1 MTALAKFIEVNERFA
16 RSANL
21 SRDADR
27 IEPLQGYVVTARAQ
41 DVVERIAR
49 IAALQKSGGAWS
61 LTGPY
66 GSGKSSLCLLLDAA
80 FGPISA
86 TRDYALKLIQSTS
99 PGTVRQ
105 IRKSHL
111 RHGTDKTGFHRGFI
125 TAQREPVHMT
135 VFRAV
140 HSAVLRSYGRIPP
153 VKIFPAATALK
164 RAIRNLD
171 DISPNRTEFFPTL
184 LLEIVRCLAKDRPL
198 LLVIDEFGKNL
209 ESAKDASNADPY
221 LLQQLA
227 EAGQASGLPIFIL
240 TLQHRSFGD
249 YFSSTMG
256 SELQEWSKVQ
266 GRFEDIPYIES
277 TSQSRALIGTV
288 FDTKS
293 QKLRDRIDDWAAS
306 IYTELRA
313 LGISEFSTPEEIL
326 ACYPL
331 HPLSALI
338 LPELCNRYGQHERT
352 MFSFL
357 TSTHPNSVATF
368 LANTHL
374 PRTRDLPSVGLD
386 SIFDYFISHG
396 TFSNVSNN
404 QSGRWI
410 EIATRLR
417 DVHGLTEH
425 QLKLAKTI
433 AVLNLVST
441 SGIIRASKKI
451 LTISGFT
458 SNQELKKLESN
469 GVVIYRDY
477 ADEYRIWE
485 GTDADINNLVDIA
498 REQIAKQSLLDIL
511 RKIHEPAPMVAARHS
526 AEHDTLRIFAK
537 RYSDSSETIEP
548 IDAFSPF
555 DGEVLLIVGA
565 DKQLPKL
572 KCFIK
577 TNKPLVAA
585 VPENLG
591 LLDRAAREVTS
602 IKTVLESVGLQN
614 DRVAARELRERLA
627 ISQSTL
633 DNAIH
638 ASFGTDSCQWILL
651 DARDGKLLPS
661 GRGSSPLSSAAD
673 KVYTST
679 PSIRN
684 EMLNRTM
691 LSSQG
696 AKARRQVLEAM
707 IVHES
712 ESELGLQGYGPE
724 VAIYKSL
731 LQQTGIHNRD
741 ARNDARIFRKPTTA
755 MAQSLLPTWDTI
767 ENYFKLAKNLRLN
780 LTDIYASLLS
790 PPIGMKLGAIPIFLT
805 AALLA
810 FRDEVAIYEHG
821 TFVPRLTPELLERMV
836 KNPIHFEI
844 KHFENT
850 TGARR
855 QAIDAL
861 VRRFAL
867 KPRFRK
873 HRVANVLA
881 VVNHLVVTIRCLS
894 DYTMRT
900 KHLSKQTISVR
911 DATLHAVEPDT
922 LIFNAL
928 PEAIQL
934 PAISVETQTCQYTDI
949 YAERISEALD
959 ELEKSYQSLLDELFE
974 FILSTSGEKNRK
986 SLIGQAASL
995 ENEVLNPSIRAFTLS
1010 LADDNCDT
1018 NNWIERIAMVVSA
1031 KAPESWTDGDVTQ
1044 FKQDL
1049 KLNISAFQRLVAL
1062 HIDHRV
1068 NNDGGFVPFRVTI
1081 TKPDGDEIIQL
1092 ASFDLETEQ
1101 AGRELLDRTIED
1113 LKKLTGSSNRAFSTL
1128 LGLLGDHLFSE
1139 SLDAYDITPLS
1150 EQKMRDKIKH
1160 G

>member
-1 MTALAKFIEVNERFA
+1 M
-16 RSANL
+16 
-21 SRDADR
+21 
-27 IEPLQGYVVTARAQ
+27 
-41 DVVERIAR
+41 
-49 IAALQKSGGAWS
+49 
-61 LTGPY
+61 
-66 GSGKSSLCLLLDAA
+66 
-80 FGPISA
+80 
-86 TRDYALKLIQSTS
+86 
-99 PGTVRQ
+99 
-105 IRKSHL
+105 
-111 RHGTDKTGFHRGFI
+111 
-125 TAQREPVHMT
+125 
-135 VFRAV
+135 
-140 HSAVLRSYGRIPP
+140 
-153 VKIFPAATALK
+153 
-164 RAIRNLD
+164 
-171 DISPNRTEFFPTL
+171 
-184 LLEIVRCLAKDRPL
+184 
-198 LLVIDEFGKNL
+198 
-209 ESAKDASNADPY
+209 
-221 LLQQLA
+221 
-227 EAGQASGLPIFIL
+227 
-240 TLQHRSFGD
+240 
-249 YFSSTMG
+249 
-256 SELQEWSKVQ
+256 
-266 GRFEDIPYIES
+266 
-277 TSQSRALIGTV
+277 
-288 FDTKS
+288 
-293 QKLRDRIDDWAAS
+293 RDRIDDWAAS
-306 IYTELRA
+306 LYTELRA
-313 LGISEFSTPEEIL
+313 LGISEFSTPEEIS

-368 LANTHL
+368 LVNAHL
-374 PRTRDLPSVGLD
+374 PITRDLPSVGLD
-386 SIFDYFISHG
+386 SIFDYFISQG
-396 TFSNVSNN
+396 TFSNVSTN

-441 SGIIRASKKI
+441 SGIIRASRKI
-451 LTISGFT
+451 LTLSGFT
-458 SNQELKKLESN
+458 SNRELKKLESS
-469 GVVIYRDY
+469 GVVIYRNY

-485 GTDADINNLVDIA
+485 GTDVDINNLVDIA
-498 REQIAKQSLLDIL
+498 REQIAKQSLLDVL

-537 RYSDSSETIEP
+537 RYSDSNEAIEP

-555 DGEVLLIVGA
+555 DGEVLLIIGA
-565 DKQLPKL
+565 DKRLPKL
-572 KCFIK
+572 KSFAK
-577 TNKPLVAA
+577 TNKPLIAA

-602 IKTVLESVGLQN
+602 IKTVLESVDSQN

-638 ASFGTDSCQWILL
+638 VSFGTDSCQWILL
-651 DARDGKLLPS
+651 DSRDGKLLPS
-661 GRGSSPLSSAAD
+661 GRGSSPLSSATD

-741 ARNDARIFRKPTTA
+741 ARIFRRPTTA

-780 LTDIYASLLS
+780 LTGIYASLLS

-821 TFVPRLTPELLERMV
+821 TFVPYLTPELLERMV

-861 VRRFAL
+861 VHRFAL

-881 VVNHLVVTIRCLS
+881 VVNHLVVEIRRLS

-900 KHLSKQTISVR
+900 KHLSEQTISVR
-911 DATLHAVEPDT
+911 DAILHAVEPDT
-922 LIFNAL
+922 LLFNAL
-928 PEAIQL
+928 AEAVQL
-934 PAISVETQTCQYTDI
+934 PAISVETQTCRYADI

-959 ELEKSYQSLLDELFE
+959 ELEKSYQSLLDELFD

-1031 KAPESWTDGDVTQ
+1031 KAPGSWTDGDVTQ

-1049 KLNISAFQRLVAL
+1049 KLKISAFQRLVAL
-1062 HIDHRV
+1062 HFDHRV
-1068 NNDGGFVPFRVTI
+1068 NNDGSFVPFRVTI

-1101 AGRELLDRTIED
+1101 VGREILDRTIED
-1113 LKKLTGSSNRAFSTL
+1113 LKKITGSSNRAFSTL
-1128 LGLLGDHLFSE
+1128 LSLLSDHLFSE
-1139 SLDAYDITPLS
+1139 SLNAYDITPLP

>member
-171 DISPNRTEFFPTL
+171 DIFPNRTDFFPTL

-209 ESAKDASNADPY
+209 ESARDASNADPY

-266 GRFEDIPYIES
+266 GRFEDIPYVES

-293 QKLRDRIDDWAAS
+293 QNLRDRIDDWAAS

-396 TFSNVSNN
+396 TFANVSNN

-441 SGIIRASKKI
+441 SGIIRASRKI

-458 SNQELKKLESN
+458 SNRELKKLESS

-485 GTDADINNLVDIA
+485 GTDVDINNLVDLA

-511 RKIHEPAPMVAARHS
+511 RKIHEPTPMVAARHS

-555 DGEVLLIVGA
+555 DGEVLLIIGA

-572 KCFIK
+572 KCFAK

-591 LLDRAAREVTS
+591 PLDRAAREVTS
-602 IKTVLESVGLQN
+602 IKTVLESVDLQD

-638 ASFGTDSCQWILL
+638 VSFGTDSCQWILL
-651 DARDGKLLPS
+651 DARNGKLLLS

-684 EMLNRTM
+684 EMLNRTV

-821 TFVPRLTPELLERMV
+821 TFVPHLTPELLERMV

-881 VVNHLVVTIRCLS
+881 VVNHLIVTIRRLS
-894 DYTMRT
+894 YYTMRT
-900 KHLSKQTISVR
+900 KLLSKQTISVR
-911 DATLHAVEPDT
+911 DVTLHAVEPDT
-922 LIFNAL
+922 LLFNAL
-928 PEAIQL
+928 PEAVQL
-934 PAISVETQTCQYTDI
+934 PAISVETQACQYADI

-959 ELEKSYQSLLDELFE
+959 EMEKSYQSLLDELFD

-1031 KAPESWTDGDVTQ
+1031 KAPGSWTDGDVTQ

-1101 AGRELLDRTIED
+1101 AGKELLDRTIED
-1113 LKKLTGSSNRAFSTL
+1113 LKNLTGSSNRAFSTL
-1128 LGLLGDHLFSE
+1128 LGLLSDHLFSE
-1139 SLDAYDITPLS
+1139 SLNAYDITPLS

>member
-1 MTALAKFIEVNERFA
+1 MTSLAKFIEVNERFA

-86 TRDYALKLIQSTS
+86 TRDYALKLIQSAS
-99 PGTVRQ
+99 PGTVHQ

-111 RHGTDKTGFHRGFI
+111 KHGTDKTGFHRGFI
-125 TAQREPVHMT
+125 TAQREPVHIT

-153 VKIFPAATALK
+153 IKIFPAATSLK
-164 RAIRNLD
+164 RALRNLD
-171 DISPNRTEFFPTL
+171 DISPNRTDFSPTL
-184 LLEIVRCLAKDRPL
+184 LLEVVRCLAKDRPL

-209 ESAKDASNADPY
+209 ESARDANNADPY

-249 YFSSTMG
+249 YFSSTNG

-306 IYTELRA
+306 LYSELRA
-313 LGISEFSTPEEIL
+313 LGISEFSTPEEIS

-368 LANTHL
+368 LVNAHL
-374 PRTRDLPSVGLD
+374 PITRDLPSVGLD
-386 SIFDYFISHG
+386 SIFDYFISQG
-396 TFSNVSNN
+396 TFSNVSTN

-441 SGIIRASKKI
+441 SGIIRASRKI
-451 LTISGFT
+451 LTLSGFT
-458 SNQELKKLESN
+458 SNRELKKLESS
-469 GVVIYRDY
+469 GVVIYRNY

-485 GTDADINNLVDIA
+485 GTDVDINNLVDIA
-498 REQIAKQSLLDIL
+498 REQIAKQSLLDVL

-537 RYSDSSETIEP
+537 RYSDSNEAIEP

-555 DGEVLLIVGA
+555 DGEVLLIIGA
-565 DKQLPKL
+565 DKRLPKL
-572 KCFIK
+572 KSFAK
-577 TNKPLVAA
+577 TNKPLIAA

-602 IKTVLESVGLQN
+602 IKTVLESVDSQN

-638 ASFGTDSCQWILL
+638 VSFGTDTCQWILL
-651 DARDGKLLPS
+651 DSRDGKLLPS
-661 GRGSSPLSSAAD
+661 GRGSSPLSSATD

-741 ARNDARIFRKPTTA
+741 ARIFRRPTTA

-780 LTDIYASLLS
+780 LTGIYASLLS
-790 PPIGMKLGAIPIFLT
+790 PPIGMKLGAIPILLT

-821 TFVPRLTPELLERMV
+821 TFVPYLTPELLERMV

-861 VRRFAL
+861 VHRFAL

-881 VVNHLVVTIRCLS
+881 VVNHLVVEIRRLS
-894 DYTMRT
+894 DYTLRT
-900 KHLSKQTISVR
+900 KHLSEQTISVR
-911 DATLHAVEPDT
+911 DAILHAVEPDT
-922 LIFNAL
+922 LLFNAL
-928 PEAIQL
+928 AEAVQL
-934 PAISVETQTCQYTDI
+934 PAISVETQTCRYADI

-959 ELEKSYQSLLDELFE
+959 ELEKSYQSLLDELFD

-1031 KAPESWTDGDVTQ
+1031 KAPGSWTDGDVTQ

-1049 KLNISAFQRLVAL
+1049 KLKISAFQRLVAL
-1062 HIDHRV
+1062 HFDHRV
-1068 NNDGGFVPFRVTI
+1068 NNDGSFVPFRVTI

-1101 AGRELLDRTIED
+1101 VGREILDRTIED
-1113 LKKLTGSSNRAFSTL
+1113 LKKITGSSNRAFSTL
-1128 LGLLGDHLFSE
+1128 LSLLSDHLFSE
-1139 SLDAYDITPLS
+1139 SLNAYDITPLP